1 MTSYLTSGEL
11 IRYAKMCKFY
21 LLHYVIH
28 TMNLLTEF
36 KPIVQSQILTRV
48 LRIDLDIFTV
58 LCVGS
63 SSTRCSMQYSKLL
76 LIIVVSIL
84 YMIVDAPEQADGID
98 NCGLCSWDEQRS
110 VSYPSKD
117 HRSF

>member
-1 MTSYLTSGEL
+1 
-11 IRYAKMCKFY
+11 MCKFY

-36 KPIVQSQILTRV
+36 KPIV

-76 LIIVVSIL
+76 LNSTLIIVVSIL

>member
-1 MTSYLTSGEL
+1 MPE
-11 IRYAKMCKFY
+11 
-21 LLHYVIH
+21 
-28 TMNLLTEF
+28 N
-36 KPIVQSQILTRV
+36 
-48 LRIDLDIFTV
+48 
-58 LCVGS
+58 
-63 SSTRCSMQYSKLL
+63 ST

-117 HRSF
+117 HIFNDALRSDRS